1 MRSTRVARTGGAA
14 LDRRSTRRADATR
27 AAGGARRARLER
39 RAPYPRASRSRAH
52 GDATRRATR
61 ALARAL
67 GERAVE
73 ARAPTG
79 GSTVPGRARA
89 LSIASSAS
97 ARVGEAGVM
106 PASMRVERRWWKKA
120 NRRVEVILRAPV
132 SGLGDVDEVA
142 RVRPGRA
149 RNHLVP
155 GKLATYVNAEKL
167 AAARERLAARE
178 RARIEAGGEDGDEAA
193 ATAQEEEHKRK
204 VRSDAMGEMIE

>member
-1 MRSTRVARTGGAA
+1 
-14 LDRRSTRRADATR
+14 
-27 AAGGARRARLER
+27 
-39 RAPYPRASRSRAH
+39 
-52 GDATRRATR
+52 
-61 ALARAL
+61 
-67 GERAVE
+67 
-73 ARAPTG
+73 
-79 GSTVPGRARA
+79 
-89 LSIASSAS
+89 
-97 ARVGEAGVM
+97 VM

-178 RARIEAGGEDGDEAA
+178 RARIEAGVEDGDEAA

>member
-1 MRSTRVARTGGAA
+1 MWGP
-14 LDRRSTRRADATR
+14 
-27 AAGGARRARLER
+27 RAR
-39 RAPYPRASRSRAH
+39 
-52 GDATRRATR
+52 DATRRATR

-193 ATAQEEEHKRK
+193 ETTQEEEHKRK